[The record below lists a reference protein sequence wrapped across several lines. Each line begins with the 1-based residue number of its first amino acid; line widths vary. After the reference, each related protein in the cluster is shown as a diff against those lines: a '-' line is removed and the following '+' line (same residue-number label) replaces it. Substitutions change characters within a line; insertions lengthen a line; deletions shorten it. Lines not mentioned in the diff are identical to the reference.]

1 MQNLRGDNKILNAI
15 TVCPMTCNEEPP
27 VTLLNAINLLGKKS
41 LNALFYD
48 YDTLEE
54 LIHEFAEDYNSVFN
68 YILNQIEP
76 TSEQFQ
82 KWTAM
87 FAWFKRTLKE
97 WNHKED
103 PNESTLTSLL
113 LIAQLC
119 QKEESFWKGL
129 PSEIIISDALLRSLS
144 KLLAG
149 LAIPNYETASLEWP
163 QLRDAERSKDWVAM
177 DAALR
182 SLSFPQPTIFQ
193 MQVTEIL
200 STYSPD
206 TLEEAISS
214 QHQVIIALQQQE
226 LLTLSQSLKIG
237 TDTKNYLI
245 QFTTLLKVLSK
256 ETQELS
262 SEQYD
267 ATAFLQKLSQT
278 PCEWSSALAMLVSSP
293 RRSAHLH
300 STIAKVL
307 ANGSTS
313 IQPAFIKHLNI
324 ISDGGL
330 RTCVERQAVSAL
342 LKEFHKIAPKNVRL
356 SLWQGLHE
364 KWVNWRFGTSNE
376 YRSLHELNR
385 SSIDYACVGY
395 AVECITEAELK
406 LKIEE
411 IEQNLSTLHHQW
423 FRSVVPCK
431 SEWFVLLSQL
441 KVYKHASK
449 VSLDD
454 DWIFNDSAW
463 DYETPN
469 FPYIKLKWG

>member
-1 MQNLRGDNKILNAI
+1 MQNLRDDNKILNAI
-15 TVCPMTCNEEPP
+15 TVCPTTCNEAPP
-27 VTLLNAINLLGKKS
+27 VKLLNAINLLGKKS

-48 YDTLEE
+48 YDALEE
-54 LIHEFAEDYNSVFN
+54 LTHEFAEDFNSVFD

-76 TSEQFQ
+76 TPEQFQ

-87 FAWFKRTLKE
+87 LAWFKQTLKE
-97 WNHKED
+97 WTHIED
-103 PNESTLTSLL
+103 PDDSTLTSLL
-113 LIAQLC
+113 LIAHFC

-129 PSEIIISDALLRSLS
+129 PSEIIISDALLQSLS
-144 KLLAG
+144 NLLAG
-149 LAIPNYETASLEWP
+149 LAIPNYETASLDWP
-163 QLRDAERSKDWVAM
+163 QLRDAERSKDWVAL

-193 MQVTEIL
+193 MQVTDIL

-226 LLTLSQSLKIG
+226 LLTLNQSLKIG
-237 TDTKNYLI
+237 ANTKNSLI
-245 QFTTLLKVLSK
+245 QFATLLKALSPEAQK
-256 ETQELS
+256 SS

-278 PCEWSSALAMLVSSP
+278 PCEWSAALAMLVSSP

-313 IQPAFIKHLNI
+313 IQPAFVKHLNVI
-324 ISDGGL
+324 ADGGL

-356 SLWQGLHE
+356 SLWQELHE

-376 YRSLHELNR
+376 QRYLHELNR
-385 SSIDYACVGY
+385 SSIDYACIGY
-395 AVECITEAELK
+395 AVECITATELK
-406 LKIEE
+406 IKIQE
-411 IEQNLSTLHHQW
+411 IEQKLSTLHHHW
-423 FRSVVPCK
+423 FRSVLPCK

-441 KVYKHASK
+441 KIYKHASK
-449 VSLDD
+449 VSLGD

-463 DYETPN
+463 DYDTPN
-469 FPYIKLKWG
+469 SPYIKLRWG